1 MTELAKVAP
10 LSLLQR
16 TRDLANMSE
25 DELRRFASEAARDR
39 DSAALWSLTEAHLT
53 LHGSS
58 GSRVSQHTLSAYR
71 HAITELLKD
80 WLSENLLRPSR
91 NAGVLWVRELE
102 GRQPS
107 KGKGLTLT
115 SATVRVY
122 LSAAKA
128 LYAAL
133 RWSGASE
140 AAPFADVKVA
150 VDKTPSWEKRDAYS
164 QTEVHWLERVS
175 ENATLAIVLLGAHA
189 GLRVSEMT
197 ALKWEHVNLSEGVM
211 RVVAGK
217 GGKTARVYLTPTLV
231 QALEATPI
239 DQRTGYVLPCRSRQA
254 VYGRLEAACRQARV
268 KFRGVHALRHASG
281 TRLRE
286 DTGDLALVADHLRH
300 TSLDTAR
307 GYAKANNT
315 QLKRALG
322 EW

>member
-1 MTELAKVAP
+1 M
-10 LSLLQR
+10 
-16 TRDLANMSE
+16 
-25 DELRRFASEAARDR
+25 
-39 DSAALWSLTEAHLT
+39 
-53 LHGSS
+53 
-58 GSRVSQHTLSAYR
+58 
-71 HAITELLKD
+71 
-80 WLSENLLRPSR
+80 
-91 NAGVLWVRELE
+91 LWVRELE

-107 KGKGLTLT
+107 KGKGQTMT

-150 VDKTPSWEKRDAYS
+150 VDKTPAWEKRDAYT

-175 ENATLAIVLLGAHA
+175 EGAALAIVLLSAHA

-197 ALKWEHVNLSEGVM
+197 ALTWEHVNLGEGVM

-217 GGKTARVYLTPTLV
+217 GGKSARVYLTPTLV
-231 QALEATPI
+231 QALEQTPI
-239 DQRTGYVLPCRSRQA
+239 EARTGFVLPCRSRQA

-268 KFRGVHALRHASG
+268 TFKGVHALRHASG

-300 TSLDTAR
+300 SSLDTAR
-307 GYAKANNT
+307 GYAKANNL
-315 QLKRALG
+315 QLKKALG

>member
-1 MTELAKVAP
+1 MTE
-10 LSLLQR
+10 
-16 TRDLANMSE
+16 E
-25 DELRRFASEAARDR
+25 ELRRFASEAARDR
-39 DSAALWSLTEAHLT
+39 DGAALWALTKAHLT
-53 LHGSS
+53 LHGSA
-58 GSRVSQHTLSAYR
+58 GSRVSGHTLSAYR
-71 HAITELLKD
+71 HAFAELLKD
-80 WLSENLLRPSR
+80 WSGESLLRPGR

-102 GRQPS
+102 GRTPV
-107 KGKGLTLT
+107 KGKNATMT

-133 RWSGASE
+133 RWSGATD

-164 QTEVHWLERVS
+164 QTKVHWLERVS
-175 ENATLAIVLLGAHA
+175 EGATLLVVLLGAHA

-197 ALKWEHVNLSEGVM
+197 ALQWDDVNLSEGVM
-211 RVVAGK
+211 RVIAGK
-217 GGKTARVYLTPTLV
+217 GGKSARVYLTKTLTE
-231 QALEATPI
+231 ALEAVPLE
-239 DQRTGYVLPCRSRQA
+239 QRTGHVLPCRSRQA
-254 VYGRLEAACRQARV
+254 VYQRLEAACKQARI
-268 KFRGVHALRHASG
+268 KFKGVHALRHASG

-300 TSLDTAR
+300 SSLDTAR
-307 GYAKANNT
+307 GYAKANNV